1 MGDLFN
7 SVRRSV
13 TARQAAEAYGL
24 AVDRHGKA
32 LCPWHDDRRP
42 SLSFDPRTGRC
53 KCFACGAGGSAIDLA
68 ACLLGCSPLGA
79 AQRLN
84 ADFGIGADDAGARPE
99 ILPTGE
105 TPAQHRAR
113 VKAEA
118 NRQYAALCDRLH
130 AAEEVLARF
139 TPETAE
145 HSHEFLRALQAL
157 ADAQDGLEQ
166 FNK

>member
-1 MGDLFN
+1 MSNLFDA
-7 SVRRSV
+7 VRRSV

-68 ACLLGCSPLGA
+68 ACLLGCSPLEA
-79 AQRLN
+79 ARRLN
-84 ADFGIGADDAGARPE
+84 ADFGIGADDTGGRPE
-99 ILPTGE
+99 VLPTGE

-130 AAEEVLARF
+130 AAEAVLTRF

-145 HSHEFLRALQAL
+145 HSPEFLDALKTL
-157 ADAQDGLEQ
+157 AGVQDGLEQ
-166 FNK
+166 FDT